1 MPVDLDEI
9 LPASKQK
16 KLILPNINL
25 GPSTDS
31 PRSSMARLRK
41 EDGNSSSTSLGGDKS
56 QKQSR
61 KPSERPSKSPPP
73 PPSFDAN
80 AASLLCSTTDT
91 AMSGYTDEEL
101 GEHVNRLEQLI
112 AQASEVLEYWL
123 TRRDGAVGDK
133 EVFEGVIENLVG
145 FVKKNRDSRVFK

>member
-1 MPVDLDEI
+1 
-9 LPASKQK
+9 
-16 KLILPNINL
+16 
-25 GPSTDS
+25 
-31 PRSSMARLRK
+31 
-41 EDGNSSSTSLGGDKS
+41 
-56 QKQSR
+56 
-61 KPSERPSKSPPP
+61 
-73 PPSFDAN
+73 
-80 AASLLCSTTDT
+80 
-91 AMSGYTDEEL
+91 MSGYTDEEL